1 MPISKR
7 LQGRQDA
14 ELVGLVFRLTDALQ
28 HRYESVAADHGLTRQ
43 QATLLGLLEEPQPM
57 SVLADALHRVASNIT
72 GIVDRMERQ
81 GMVQRERS
89 SGDRR
94 VVVISATESGRALH
108 SRFERALYSE
118 DLPFAALDDEQRAT
132 LLALLRP
139 LV

>member
-1 MPISKR
+1 VPISKR
-7 LQGRQDA
+7 LEGRQDA

-28 HRYESVAADHGLTRQ
+28 HRYESVAAEHGLTRQ

-57 SVLADALHRVASNIT
+57 SALADVLHRVASNIT
-72 GIVDRMERQ
+72 GMVDRLERQ
-81 GMVQRERS
+81 GLVQRERDS
-89 SGDRR
+89 ADRR
-94 VVVISATESGRALH
+94 VVVISTTPAGRELY
-108 SRFERALYSE
+108 SRFESSLYNE

>member
-7 LQGRQDA
+7 LEGRQDA

-28 HRYESVAADHGLTRQ
+28 HRYESVAAEHGLTRQ

-57 SVLADALHRVASNIT
+57 SALADVLHRVASNIT
-72 GIVDRMERQ
+72 GMVDRLERQ
-81 GMVQRERS
+81 GLVQRERDS
-89 SGDRR
+89 ADRR
-94 VVVISATESGRALH
+94 VVVISTTPAGRELY
-108 SRFERALYSE
+108 SRFESSLYNE